1 MENFFPGT
9 YFGRLGRRIILS
21 LPPFS
26 EGLHRVEMV
35 FLEANTMLG
44 GIKLATARFKMET
57 LWLRKYGERVKR
69 RAMEL
74 KRFVSEAE
82 REFEGEEMI
91 VKEVK
96 GSEEE
101 VEMDIEVENDFKK
114 VIEDNERSRKELQE
128 AMRDVLG
135 SDRNPLGILWG
146 VMEKLKRETEEIG
159 EDHLGS
165 SREFQEAKRD
175 LEGAVRDLEAAGGL
189 QELLMKFHLE

>member
-26 EGLHRVEMV
+26 GGLHKVEMV
-35 FLEANTMLG
+35 LLEANTMLG
-44 GIKLATARFKMET
+44 GMKLATARFKIET
-57 LWLRKYGERVKR
+57 QWLREYGERVKR

-74 KRFVSEAE
+74 KRFISEAE

-91 VKEVK
+91 VEEVK

-101 VEMDIEVENDFKK
+101 AEMDIKVENDFEK
-114 VIEDNERSRKELQE
+114 VIEDNERSREELQE
-128 AMRDVLG
+128 AIRDVLE
-135 SDRNPLGILWG
+135 SDRNPLEILRG
-146 VMEKLKRETEEIG
+146 LMEKLKREVEEVG

-175 LEGAVRDLEAAGGL
+175 LEGAVRDLEATGDL
-189 QELLMKFHLE
+189 QELFMKCHLE